1 MKTNTQ
7 ETEFSIF
14 SDIFL
19 GRAARA
25 WPELG
30 GSIASC
36 GACDSSSAL
45 ERAFCQGLFRSY
57 YARHNTVGVKHLRK
71 ICSGSANIP
80 VSLLKFY
87 MQPGGY
93 KTLRKDILSLVQ
105 ASTSPTR
112 LCTCCHNLH
121 SWVATCNLT
130 AQEKSFLQTQYT
142 LDPYTRQA
150 AADYITAVLYTV
162 LQREAVKRCGSS
174 A

>member
-1 MKTNTQ
+1 MAKNKKA
-7 ETEFSIF
+7 SIF
-14 SDIFL
+14 SEFSSRFL
-19 GRAARA
+19 GGSARA

-30 GSIASC
+30 GRIAGC
-36 GACDSSSAL
+36 EACDSESAL
-45 ERAFCQGLFRSY
+45 ERAFCQGVFKAY
-57 YARHNTVGVKHLRK
+57 YASHNAVGVKHLRK
-71 ICSGSANIP
+71 ICSGSANLP
-80 VSLLKFY
+80 VSLLRFY

-142 LDPYTRQA
+142 LDPFTRQA

-162 LQREAVKRCGSS
+162 LQREAVKRCGS
-174 A
+174 AA